1 MLLALAL
8 SCLKSSARALLVQV
22 GLEARDISE
31 AGKNFIKKQREKE
44 EISIRTETFKRP
56 KHITVHSILCLTNQ
70 IVCGLHVHL
79 GFIPKSMLVVD
90 ESPGSRLQLA
100 SSRRLFQLS
109 TERNRPMTGA
119 GGKQKELHSSSPSL
133 LLRLLVAATLP
144 PVVSDAAD

>member
-31 AGKNFIKKQREKE
+31 AGENFLKEPKRERGRFDKDRDLKK
-44 EISIRTETFKRP
+44 T
-56 KHITVHSILCLTNQ
+56 KHITVHSVLCLTNQ
-70 IVCGLHVHL
+70 IMGGLHVHL

-109 TERNRPMTGA
+109 TERNRSMTGA

-133 LLRLLVAATLP
+133 LLGLLVAATLP